1 MPNGMPVNRRTPR
14 PTTKDRADTMNY
26 MSNEQVEQI
35 FDTHRAFLERQLR
48 AGKIDRDKAE
58 AELRDLERW
67 ARKNSH

>member
-1 MPNGMPVNRRTPR
+1 
-14 PTTKDRADTMNY
+14 MNY
-26 MSNEQVEQI
+26 MSNEQVEQVY
-35 FDTHRAFLERQLR
+35 DAHLTFLERQLK